1 MCHSLENL
9 EVASEN
15 YRQVSKGNSPA
26 NWPVIKT
33 QLFLPSLVQDYP
45 VCRSTNAFPP
55 QLYSIIAYV
64 HPVGKLSG
72 KVY

>member
-64 HPVGKLSG
+64 YPVGKLSG